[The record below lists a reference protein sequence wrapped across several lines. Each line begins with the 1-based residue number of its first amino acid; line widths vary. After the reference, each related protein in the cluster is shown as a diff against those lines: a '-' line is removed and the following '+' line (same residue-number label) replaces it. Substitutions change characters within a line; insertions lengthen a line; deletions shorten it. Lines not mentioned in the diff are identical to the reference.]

1 MLSLTPHSAQFFN
14 IASLPFTPSGF
25 VASLST
31 WSIPNGWLVEEARVQ
46 KPGTP
51 GIPALAKADDL
62 GTVSSAWRTIS
73 FKIQTLYH
81 ELALRTYLHI
91 QTYPET
97 GSFTTPSP
105 SFFFGWDRLPSLS
118 IYMNRP
124 SLILLLIPPVL
135 KHPGPDT
142 HYPPSWRSLRESC
155 RCLPRRY
162 SSLRTRLEFL
172 PRWCLRIRR
181 REHLLC
187 FVLSSMLLRELLE
200 SAWCAK
206 RDGFFLKIPCHPAP
220 MTMLFRLLF
229 WKTTRA

>member
-14 IASLPFTPSGF
+14 IVSLPFTPSGF
-25 VASLST
+25 VASIST

-105 SFFFGWDRLPSLS
+105 SFFSDEIVCQASVFTWTVHLWYSYSSPQSSSTQAQIRTIHPAGVVWE
-118 IYMNRP
+118 NRADAYRGG
-124 SLILLLIPPVL
+124 ILLCERDSSSCRVGVCVFGEENICCVL
-135 KHPGPDT
+135 CWVPCC
-142 HYPPSWRSLRESC
+142 WESC
-155 RCLPRRY
+155 
-162 SSLRTRLEFL
+162 
-172 PRWCLRIRR
+172 
-181 REHLLC
+181 
-187 FVLSSMLLRELLE
+187 
-200 SAWCAK
+200 
-206 RDGFFLKIPCHPAP
+206 
-220 MTMLFRLLF
+220 
-229 WKTTRA
+229 